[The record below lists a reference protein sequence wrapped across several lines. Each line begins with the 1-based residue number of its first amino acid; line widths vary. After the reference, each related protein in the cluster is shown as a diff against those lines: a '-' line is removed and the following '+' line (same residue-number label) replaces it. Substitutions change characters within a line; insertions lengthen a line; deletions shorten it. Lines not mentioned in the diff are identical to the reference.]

1 VTDSPPEP
9 LPVTPA
15 GGVHHLPRF
24 FVKQRL
30 TMMVNRYEVRSVNP
44 DGTPG
49 ELLAVAQQK
58 RLAMKERVTFFADEA
73 RTTPVFSFA
82 ARNILE
88 LAAVYDV
95 FDAAG
100 TPIGYFQKDFGAS
113 LLRSSFHFVGPG
125 IDAYGQERNQV
136 VAILRR
142 FVDFPFSFHFD
153 FTDKSDGHL
162 VMSSDRQ
169 FSLRDRYTVEV
180 PDTRVDFRLA
190 AAMAVGLDAL
200 LAR

>member
-9 LPVTPA
+9 LPVRPA
-15 GGVHHLPRF
+15 GGVQHLPRF